1 MKIIHRAR
9 PDCPLSRRRAEYT
22 VAGRRIGV
30 LLFWLLLSIDSSKV
44 TKNKRIN
51 DRNNSSY
58 IRFDNSPKPSS
69 TLQLLP
75 TAKPGSTKDKQKH
88 LKFFLQFLQPENQQ
102 WLSTVTMVGEQT
114 LESNN
119 MSDEES
125 DFE

>member
-1 MKIIHRAR
+1 MHEKKNTARGQTARSRADVQSIQW
-9 PDCPLSRRRAEYT
+9 PAGESACYCFDC
-22 VAGRRIGV
+22 
-30 LLFWLLLSIDSSKV
+30 SIDSLKV

-75 TAKPGSTKDKQKH
+75 IAKPGITKDKRKD
-88 LKFFLQFLQPENQQ
+88 LKFFLQFLQPENQE

-125 DFE
+125 NFK

>member
-1 MKIIHRAR
+1 MEIMDYIQNERNFMHLQRE
-9 PDCPLSRRRAEYT
+9 PDKPDRISWVVDVISMWFHKFQSDILSRA
-22 VAGRRIGV
+22 
-30 LLFWLLLSIDSSKV
+30 
-44 TKNKRIN
+44 
-51 DRNNSSY
+51 
-58 IRFDNSPKPSS
+58 

-75 TAKPGSTKDKQKH
+75 TAKPGITKDKQKD
-88 LKFFLQFLQPENQQ
+88 LKFFLQLLQPENQE

>member
-1 MKIIHRAR
+1 MKIKHRTR

-22 VAGRRIGV
+22 VAGRRINV
-30 LLFWLLLSIDSSKV
+30 LLFWLLLSIDSLKV
-44 TKNKRIN
+44 TKNERIN

-69 TLQLLP
+69 TLQFLP
-75 TAKPGSTKDKQKH
+75 TAKPGITKDKQKD
-88 LKFFLQFLQPENQQ
+88 LKFFLQFLQPENQE

-125 DFE
+125 DFK